1 MRPAFAIVPQ
11 PLRRLVERIEI
22 RSAGPAPG
30 DLILRP
36 VEPADGPALQAYVR
50 GLSQEARYA
59 RFFGAASELPPG
71 ELARAIGAN
80 DRDRVTL
87 LLALRTE
94 ERETIVGEARL
105 ALSCDE
111 RSGEFGMSLGDDWR
125 NRGLGSALLRRI
137 EDRAASDGIETLYAD
152 TLRTSE
158 SMIGLARAR
167 GYRITAGLEPRALRL
182 RKRLGAVA
190 AGPPCVRWSERVAG

>member
-1 MRPAFAIVPQ
+1 MRPALALASQAQRSF
-11 PLRRLVERIEI
+11 ERIEI

-36 VEPADGPALQAYVR
+36 VEPEDGPALQAYVR
-50 GLSQEARYA
+50 ALSPESRYA

-71 ELARAIGAN
+71 ELARAISAN

-94 ERETIVGEARL
+94 HRETIVGEARL
-105 ALSCDE
+105 ALSCEE

-137 EDRAASDGIETLYAD
+137 EERAASDGIETLFAD
-152 TLRTSE
+152 TLRTNE

-167 GYRITAGLEPRALRL
+167 GYRIAAGLEPRTLRL
-182 RKRLGAVA
+182 RKTLNAVA
-190 AGPPCVRWSERVAG
+190 AEPPCVRWNERIAR

>member
-1 MRPAFAIVPQ
+1 MRPALAIASPAS
-11 PLRRLVERIEI
+11 RRFERIES

-30 DLILRP
+30 DLILRS
-36 VEPADGPALQAYVR
+36 VEPADGPALQTYVR
-50 GLSQEARYA
+50 GLSQEAGYA

-71 ELARAIGAN
+71 ELARAISAN

-87 LLALRTE
+87 LLALRAE
-94 ERETIVGEARL
+94 QRETIVGEARL

-125 NRGLGSALLRRI
+125 NRGLGSALLRKI
-137 EDRAASDGIETLYAD
+137 EERAASDGIETLYAD
-152 TLRTSE
+152 TLRTNE

-167 GYRITAGLEPRALRL
+167 GYRITTGLEPRALRL
-182 RKRLGAVA
+182 AKRLDA
-190 AGPPCVRWSERVAG
+190 ATAEPPCVRWKQRIAG